1 MKLAEALKERAD
13 IQTRIAQ
20 LRNRLSLNA
29 RVQEG
34 ERPSEDPEELLRELD
49 ALVSRMEE
57 LITRINHTNAQP
69 LDDGI
74 SLTALIA
81 RRDCQQKKADIL
93 RGFLS
98 EASSL
103 ASRATRSEIRIK
115 STVNVAEKR
124 KELDKLSQ
132 ELRQTDSRI
141 QQLNWLT
148 ELL

>member
-13 IQTRIAQ
+13 IQTRIGQ

-34 ERPSEDPEELLRELD
+34 EKPSEDPEELLRELD
-49 ALVSRMEE
+49 TLVLRLEE
-57 LITRINHTNAQP
+57 LITHINHTNAET
-69 LDDGI
+69 LDDGV

-132 ELRQTDSRI
+132 ELRQTDSCI

>member
-1 MKLAEALKERAD
+1 MKLAEALKKRAD

-20 LRNRLSLNA
+20 LRNRLCLNA

-34 ERPSEDPEELLRELD
+34 EKPSEDPEELLRELD
-49 ALVSRMEE
+49 ALVSGLEE
-57 LITRINHTNAQP
+57 LITRINHNNAET